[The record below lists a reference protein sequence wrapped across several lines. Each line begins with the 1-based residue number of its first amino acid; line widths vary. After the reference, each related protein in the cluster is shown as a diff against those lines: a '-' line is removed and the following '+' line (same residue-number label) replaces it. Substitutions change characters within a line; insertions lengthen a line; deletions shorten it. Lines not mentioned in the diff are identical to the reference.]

1 MPINLNPSNVLNTIK
16 ETAAANTAQSQAF
29 AEKQMKFN
37 AEQATINRNWQE
49 QMANTAHQR
58 EVKDLLAA
66 GLNPVLSSGGNG
78 AATPSGATAVGA
90 SGKVDTSYASALAG
104 YASTLV
110 SSAAQIEMAKL
121 SASATLG
128 AASASAAATRYA
140 AKSNLAGTLGSA
152 STSLL
157 SNVMGHKISS
167 SASRYAADQS
177 KSAALWSSGINTA
190 GNIIS
195 SLIGTFGR
203 SVRR

>member
-1 MPINLNPSNVLNTIK
+1 MAINLNPSNVLNTIK

-29 AEKQMKFN
+29 AEKQMAFN
-37 AEQATINRNWQE
+37 AEQAAINRKWQE
-49 QMANTAHQR
+49 EMANTAHQR

-66 GLNPVLSSGGNG
+66 GLNPILSSGGNG

-90 SGKVDTSYASALAG
+90 AGKVDTSYASALAG

-121 SASATLG
+121 SSSATLG

-140 AKSNLAGTLGSA
+140 AQSNLAGTLGSA

-157 SNVMGHKISS
+157 SNVMGHKIAAN
-167 SASRYAADQS
+167 ASRYSADQS
-177 KSAALWSSGINTA
+177 KSGSIWSSAIGSA

-195 SLIGTFGR
+195 SLIGTVGR
-203 SVRR
+203 AGRR

>member
-1 MPINLNPSNVLNTIK
+1 MPTNLNPQNVLNSIK

-29 AEKQMKFN
+29 AEKQMRFN
-37 AEQATINRNWQE
+37 AEQAAINRKWQE
-49 QMANTAHQR
+49 EMANTAHQR

-90 SGKVDTSYASALAG
+90 AGKVDTSYASALAG
-104 YASTLV
+104 FASTLV

-121 SASATLG
+121 SSSATLG

-157 SNVMGHKISS
+157 SNVMGHKIGAN
-167 SASRYAADQS
+167 ASRYSADQS
-177 KSAALWSSGINTA
+177 KSAAIWSSGINLA
-190 GNIIS
+190 SNVLS
-195 SLIGTFGR
+195 ALIGTVGR
-203 SVRR
+203 GGRR